1 MENIV
6 KNEAR
11 RDFLKVSG
19 AVAGGLALGFYLP
32 TGPRVARADAGG
44 GYASPNAWIRIGL
57 DNSITIMVARSE
69 MGQDVYTSMP
79 ILVAEELEVD
89 INKIKVEFAP
99 PAEVYINALLGGQ
112 ITGGSTSVRDA
123 WEKLRKAGASARMM
137 LVAAAADMWGVD
149 ASQCK
154 AANGAV
160 TGPGGKRA
168 NYGQLAAKAAQME
181 VPKDVPLK
189 PSSQFK
195 YVGNTKIKR
204 LDTEAKVKGTAQFG
218 IDTRVPGM
226 LYAAVA
232 MPPMIGGKVASYD
245 DSRAKAMPGV
255 RAVVQ
260 YSRGVA
266 VVADS
271 YWQAKKAKDLLLI
284 RWDAGPNAD
293 LDMVKVWGGL
303 EEASK
308 QPGAVFRE
316 AGNVDAGMGTAV
328 KTVKAEYR
336 LPFLSHSPMEPM
348 NTTADVRADKAII
361 ITPTQFQQLIPHV
374 VAGATGLKPEQV
386 EVITTFLGGGFG
398 RRVEVDYA
406 IDAAEISKAVGAPV
420 KMVWSRED
428 DMMHDSYRPA
438 GIYQLTAGLDANGK
452 PVAMRFHSTSPSISA
467 RLFPSIV
474 KDGIDPFAVEGI
486 DNYPYETP
494 NLKFTYQMHDTGV
507 TPGYW
512 RAVSHNLNAVALE
525 CFVDEMA
532 HAAGKDPLQYR
543 LDMLDMGSTKH
554 QWSGLS
560 AGVPVGARMK
570 RVLEEVR
577 SKSGWGKK
585 LPAGRGMGVAVMEG
599 YNTVIAM
606 VAEVTVTPNYDVI
619 IDKVTAVVDAGTLI
633 HPDQAL
639 AQMQSTINF
648 GQSACMWGE
657 ITVKNGAVEQN
668 NFDMY
673 RVARINEAPKVLDI
687 HFIKSDS
694 VPGGLGEPGTAVVQP
709 AIGNAIFAACGKRC
723 RVLPF
728 TPENIRAS

>member
-1 MENIV
+1 MENMI
-6 KNEAR
+6 KNETR

-19 AVAGGLALGFYLP
+19 TVAGGLALGFYLP
-32 TGPRVARADAGG
+32 NGPRVAQAAVPTH
-44 GYASPNAWIRIGL
+44 SPNAWVKIGT
-57 DNSITIMVARSE
+57 DNSITIMCARSE

-89 INKIKVEFAP
+89 LNKVKVEFAP

-112 ITGGSTSVRDA
+112 LTGGSTSVRDA

-137 LVAAAADMWGVD
+137 LVAAAASDWGVD
-149 ASQCK
+149 AAQCK
-154 AANGAV
+154 AANGMV
-160 TGPGGKRA
+160 TGPGGKKA
-168 NYGQLAAKAAQME
+168 TYGSLAAKAATME

-195 YVGNTKIKR
+195 IVGNKGQKR
-204 LDTEAKVKGTAQFG
+204 LDTEVKVKGTAQFG

-232 MPPMIGGKVASYD
+232 MAPMIGGKVASYD
-245 DSRAKAMPGV
+245 DSRAKSMPGV
-255 RAVVQ
+255 KAVVQ

-284 RWDAGPNAD
+284 TWDAGPNGD
-293 LDMVKVWGGL
+293 NDQKKIWDGL
-303 EEASK
+303 RTASE

-316 AGNVDAGMGTAV
+316 HGDAEGTMGSAA
-328 KTVKAEYR
+328 KTIEATYA
-336 LPFLSHSPMEPM
+336 LPFLSHSPMEPQ

-361 ITPTQFQQLIPHV
+361 ITPTQFQQLVPHV

-386 EVITTFLGGGFG
+386 EVHTTFLGGGFG
-398 RRVEVDYA
+398 RRVEVDYT

-428 DMMHDSYRPA
+428 DMTHDSYRPA
-438 GIYQLTAGLDANGK
+438 SLMKLSAGLDSSGK

-486 DNYPYETP
+486 DNYPYDTP
-494 NLKFTYQMHDTGV
+494 NIKLTYQMHDTGV

-512 RAVSHNLNAVALE
+512 RGVSHNLNAVALE

-532 HAAGKDPLQYR
+532 NAAGKDPIQFR
-543 LDMLDMGSTKH
+543 IDNMDMGSTKH

-570 RVLEEVR
+570 RALEEVR
-577 SKSGWGKK
+577 AKSGWGKK

-606 VAEVTVTPNYDVI
+606 VAEVTVSADYDVSV
-619 IDKVTAVVDAGTLI
+619 DKVTAVIDAGTLV

-639 AQMQSTINF
+639 AQMQGTINF

-657 ITVKNGAVEQN
+657 ITIKNGGVEQN
-668 NFDMY
+668 NFDTY
-673 RVARINEAPKVLDI
+673 RVARMNEAPKVLDI

-694 VPGGLGEPGTAVVQP
+694 TPGGLGEPGTAVIQP
-709 AIGNAIFAACGKRC
+709 AIGNAIFAACGKRV
-723 RVLPF
+723 RTLPF
-728 TPENIRAS
+728 TAEHIRGA

>member
-1 MENIV
+1 MENMI
-6 KNEAR
+6 KNETR

-19 AVAGGLALGFYLP
+19 TVAGGLALGFYLP
-32 TGPRVARADAGG
+32 NGPRVAQAAVPTH
-44 GYASPNAWIRIGL
+44 SPNAWVKIGT
-57 DNSITIMVARSE
+57 DNSITIMCARSE

-89 INKIKVEFAP
+89 LNKVKVEFAP

-112 ITGGSTSVRDA
+112 LTGGSTSVRDA

-137 LVAAAADMWGVD
+137 LVAAAASDWGVD
-149 ASQCK
+149 AAQCK
-154 AANGAV
+154 AANGMV
-160 TGPGGKRA
+160 TGPGGKKA
-168 NYGQLAAKAAQME
+168 TYGSLAAKAATME

-195 YVGNTKIKR
+195 IVGNKGQKR
-204 LDTEAKVKGTAQFG
+204 LDTEVKVKGTAQFG

-232 MPPMIGGKVASYD
+232 MAPMIGGKVASYD
-245 DSRAKAMPGV
+245 DSRAKSMPGV
-255 RAVVQ
+255 KAVVQ

-284 RWDAGPNAD
+284 TWDAGPNGD
-293 LDMVKVWGGL
+293 NDQKKIWDGL
-303 EEASK
+303 RTASE

-316 AGNVDAGMGTAV
+316 HGDAEGTMGSAA
-328 KTVKAEYR
+328 KTIEATYQ
-336 LPFLSHSPMEPM
+336 LPFLSHSPMEPQ

-361 ITPTQFQQLIPHV
+361 ITPTQFQQLVPHV

-386 EVITTFLGGGFG
+386 EVHTTFLGGGFG
-398 RRVEVDYA
+398 RRVEVDYT

-428 DMMHDSYRPA
+428 DMTHDSYRPA
-438 GIYQLTAGLDANGK
+438 SLMKLSAGLDSSGK
-452 PVAMRFHSTSPSISA
+452 PVAMRFHATSPSISA
-467 RLFPSIV
+467 RLFPSLV
-474 KDGIDPFAVEGI
+474 KDGIDPLAVEGI
-486 DNYPYETP
+486 DNYPYDTP
-494 NLKFTYQMHDTGV
+494 NIKLTYQMHDTGV

-512 RAVSHNLNAVALE
+512 RGVSHNLNAVALE

-532 HAAGKDPLQYR
+532 NAAGKDPIQFR
-543 LDMLDMGSTKH
+543 IDNLDMGSTKH

-577 SKSGWGKK
+577 AKSGWGKK
-585 LPAGRGMGVAVMEG
+585 LPAGKGMGVAVMEG

-606 VAEVTVTPNYDVI
+606 VAEVTVSADYDVSV
-619 IDKVTAVVDAGTLI
+619 DKVTAVVDAGTLV

-639 AQMQSTINF
+639 AQMQGTINF

-657 ITVKNGAVEQN
+657 ITIKNGGVEQT
-668 NFDMY
+668 NFDTY
-673 RVARINEAPKVLDI
+673 RVARMNEAPKVLDI

-694 VPGGLGEPGTAVVQP
+694 TPGGLGEPGTAVIQP
-709 AIGNAIFAACGKRC
+709 AIGNAIFAACGKRV
-723 RVLPF
+723 RTLPF
-728 TPENIRAS
+728 TAEHIRGA